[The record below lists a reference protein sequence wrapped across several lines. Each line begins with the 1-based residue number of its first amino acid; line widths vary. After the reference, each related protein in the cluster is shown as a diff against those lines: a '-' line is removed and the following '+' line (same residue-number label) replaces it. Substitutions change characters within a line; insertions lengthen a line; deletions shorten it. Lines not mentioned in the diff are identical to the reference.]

1 MPGPHIR
8 SLHRCRRWWSN
19 DSPSRQPATPSDR
32 VDAKL
37 KEPNA
42 RHQYVRARDLPKL
55 IGLWPWEI
63 EDQTLAGH
71 ARLLELLRR
80 ALRVERQRGLAGHWT
95 YDLARHASLL
105 KAYQCELSSFRE
117 GLARAG
123 AIERPSLSG
132 PLALWSRSGFSSKP
146 PPKTRTVPAVDAC
159 RLRV

>member
-19 DSPSRQPATPSDR
+19 DSPSSQPATPSDR
-32 VDAKL
+32 VDAKR
-37 KEPNA
+37 KVSNA
-42 RHQYVRARDLPKL
+42 RHHYVRARDLPKL

-71 ARLLELLRR
+71 ERLLELLRR
-80 ALRVERQRGLAGHWT
+80 ALRAERQRGLAGHWT
-95 YDLARHASLL
+95 YDLARHAGLL
-105 KAYQCELSSFRE
+105 KAYRCELSSFRE

-123 AIERPSLSG
+123 AIDRP
-132 PLALWSRSGFSSKP
+132 PLAGSLGLWSRSGLSSKP
-146 PPKTRTVPAVDAC
+146 PPKTRTVPAVDAG